1 MSTCIEIPLQ
11 DTDEVG
17 LTACSFRVNAAF
29 AKKNKCLQ
37 VIEVDPDQL
46 PECSEVFSIL
56 LQERAPLHVWV
67 NVAVCGNRAP
77 NGQYK

>member
-1 MSTCIEIPLQ
+1 MSACIEIPLQ
-11 DTDEVG
+11 DTDEVR
-17 LTACSFRVNAAF
+17 LECCTTKVNVCI
-29 AKKNKCLQ
+29 KKKCLQ

-67 NVAVCGNRAP
+67 NVAVSNINLYNWAP
-77 NGQYK
+77 M